1 MLDWLKSKG
10 KKSKKCADEK
20 IETIGQD
27 DNMPVDK
34 DLESNLRAIE
44 EALSYSPDLVIRM
57 IIPENSG
64 CRLAVI
70 YINSLANRD
79 VIQLNIIKPLL
90 ESLRL
95 EKKEARKR
103 TDTGTRTS
111 TSTNTNTG
119 AGINDSISK
128 PVPIEK
134 RIVNSIITAS
144 DLKEVNTLNECLS
157 AVLEGNTV
165 LLIDNVKKALIVKTP
180 GWKTRSLEEPSMES
194 SVNAPR
200 DGFIETLDENIAM
213 IRRRIK
219 DKDFSVIKL
228 KLGRRS
234 RNELAVIYIKGIANS
249 DMVKEVIQRL
259 GRIDS
264 DQVVAAGVVQQFIE
278 DNFLSPFPQ
287 MQYTERPDR
296 VTAAV
301 MEGLIAVLLDN
312 TPFAIIIPASFFM
325 FINSPEDY
333 YDRWIYASALRAL
346 RYFAMAISLFLPG
359 FYVAL
364 ISYNQGLIPSKLAIF
379 IAATREGVPIPSL
392 IEAIVM
398 EITLEILREAGIR
411 LPKAIGQAVGIV
423 GGLVIG
429 EAAVRAGLV
438 SPVYVLVVAL
448 TGIASFSVAQYS
460 MGISIRIL
468 RFAVIFSAG
477 FLGLYGVIL
486 FFIVL
491 TVHLAKLKS
500 FGVNYLSPLVP
511 YRPGDWKD
519 FIFRFPIMAMKK
531 RPEILKTEDKKK
543 QNS

>member
-1 MLDWLKSKG
+1 VLDWLKGKG
-10 KKSKKCADEK
+10 KKSEK
-20 IETIGQD
+20 HAGEKRDTIRQD
-27 DNMPVDK
+27 NNMPVDR
-34 DLESNLRAIE
+34 DLESNLKAIE

-57 IIPENSG
+57 ITPENSG
-64 CRLAVI
+64 CRLAII
-70 YINSLANRD
+70 YISGLADRD
-79 VIQLNIIKPLL
+79 VIQTNIIKPLL
-90 ESLRL
+90 EDLSLG
-95 EKKEARKR
+95 K
-103 TDTGTRTS
+103 TGIRNS
-111 TSTNTNTG
+111 GN
-119 AGINDSISK
+119 INK
-128 PVPIEK
+128 PIPIEK
-134 RIVNSIITAS
+134 RIENSIITAS
-144 DLKEVNTLNECLS
+144 ELKEINTLNECLS
-157 AVLEGNTV
+157 AVLAGDTA
-165 LLIDNVKKALIVKTP
+165 LFIDNVKKALIVKTP
-180 GWKTRSLEEPSMES
+180 GWKTRNLEEPSMES

-200 DGFIETLDENIAM
+200 DGFIETLEKNIAM

-219 DKDFSVIKL
+219 DKDFSVIKM

-234 RNELAVIYIKGIANS
+234 RNEIAVTFIKGIANS
-249 DMVKEVIQRL
+249 DMVKEVIQRISQ
-259 GRIDS
+259 IDT
-264 DQVVAAGVVQQFIE
+264 DQVIAAGVVQQFIE

-301 MEGLIAVLLDN
+301 MEGRIAVLLDN
-312 TPFAIIIPASFFM
+312 TPFAIIIPASFSM

-333 YDRWIYASALRAL
+333 YDRWMYASALRTL
-346 RYFAMAISLFLPG
+346 RYLTMSISLFLPG

-392 IEAIVM
+392 IEAILM

-411 LPKAIGQAVGIV
+411 LPRAVGQAVGIV

-460 MGISIRIL
+460 MGVSFRIL
-468 RFAVIFSAG
+468 RFVAIFSAG

-500 FGVNYLSPLVP
+500 FGVNYLSPFVP

-531 RPEILKTEDKKK
+531 RPEMLKTEDKKK
-543 QNS
+543 QRG